1 MRDYSPTV
9 MPLVLQQLFMHPST
23 EAQRYS
29 GREEPAQRAITVLH
43 VDDDPD
49 FSELVSIYLERESR
63 ALEVLTETN
72 VDDALER
79 LDDAAVDCIVS
90 DYEMPGRDGL
100 EFLETVRERELDV
113 PFILFTGKGSE
124 EIASDAISAGVT
136 DYLQKERGTDQYTV
150 LAHRVENAVE
160 QHYATREVERGF
172 SAIETAREGIA
183 FLDEEGTFQYVNAAY
198 AEVYGYDREEMVG
211 EHWEILY
218 PEDHVQQIH
227 EDILPSVPENDRW
240 SGESVQQRKNGERLV
255 VDHALTYTDDGT
267 LLCLVQDITEEKE
280 VERSL
285 ERERRR
291 FEQFIDAVEV
301 YAIFSLDT
309 EGFVTSWNR
318 GAERLSGYESEEI
331 LGRHFSVFYPE
342 AKAEIGY
349 PDELLETALAEGS
362 VQDEGWRVRKDGS
375 RFWAKALITAVF
387 DDDGTHQG
395 FLKVIRDTTERHER
409 ARSPDVPKDLLD
421 YALDVLDDVFYLF
434 DPEGNIVRVGEQAT
448 VTGYSREELLSM
460 SPLELFSPEVRPRVE
475 SDIERALETGS
486 ATTEAPILTKDGDT
500 VPFEFRKRR
509 IVDDDGNVY
518 VAGIGRDIRDRQRRE
533 RRLRRQLAQFDEF
546 ASVLSHDL
554 RTPLNVVRG
563 RLELARDSGETDH
576 LEQAEAALD
585 RLDELIGNLAGVMR
599 EGELVTDVTA
609 VDLGAASRSAW
620 DALETAGATLAVE
633 TDRTIHADEGALT
646 RLLENLLKNAIEHG
660 EGTVTVTVGD
670 LPKGFYVADNGP
682 GIPEAERDDVFEIG
696 TTVKEGE
703 HGVGLASVKQLAV
716 AHGWEI
722 SVTESDAGGARFEI
736 SDVESV

>member
-9 MPLVLQQLFMHPST
+9 MPVVPQQSFMHSSA
-23 EAQRYS
+23 EVQRYS
-29 GREEPAQRAITVLH
+29 GRQEPAQRSITVLH

-49 FSELVSIYLERESR
+49 FSELVSIYLERESQ

-72 VDDALER
+72 VDDALDT
-79 LDDAAVDCIVS
+79 LDDDVDCIVS

-100 EFLETVRERELDV
+100 EFLETVRERALDV

-183 FLDEEGTFQYVNAAY
+183 FLDEAGTFRYVNTAY
-198 AEVYGYDREEMVG
+198 AEVYGYEREEMIG

-218 PEDHVQQIH
+218 PEDHVQQVH
-227 EDILPSVPENDRW
+227 EEILPSVPENDRW
-240 SGESVQQRKNGERLV
+240 SGESVQRRKNGDRLV

-280 VERSL
+280 VERTL

-318 GAERLSGYESEEI
+318 GAERLKGYETEEI

-342 AKAEIGY
+342 AKSEIGY

-375 RFWAKALITAVF
+375 RFWGKVLITAVF
-387 DDDGTHQG
+387 DDDGTHKG
-395 FLKVIRDTTERHER
+395 FLKVTRDTTEQHER

-434 DPEGNIVRVGEQAT
+434 DPEGNIVRVGERASA
-448 VTGYSREELLSM
+448 TGYSREELLSM
-460 SPLELFSPEVRPRVE
+460 SPLELFPPEVRPRVE

-486 ATTEAPILTKDGDT
+486 ATTEAPILTKNGDT

-518 VAGIGRDIRDRQRRE
+518 VAGIGRDIRDRKRRE
-533 RRLRRQLAQFDEF
+533 RRLKRQLAQFDEF

-563 RLELARDSGETDH
+563 RLELARDTGETEH

-585 RLDELIGNLAGVMR
+585 RLDELIGDLASVMR
-599 EGELVTDVTA
+599 EGELVNDVTA
-609 VDLGAASRSAW
+609 VDLGAATRSAW
-620 DALETAGATLAVE
+620 NALETAGATLTVE
-633 TDRTIHADEGALT
+633 SERTIRADEGGLT

-670 LPKGFYVADNGP
+670 LPGGFYVADDGP

-736 SDVESV
+736 TDVESV